1 MSVKDNRELLIIDLE
16 YGGWNPMAMDVAVYI
31 NETMNDNSYPGNNGV
46 QWYTDNIMSEKE
58 IEMFVKSYLQHF
70 FDKYMD
76 KRSRAYS
83 FNNNFDLFLRKHYE
97 PFVR

>member
-1 MSVKDNRELLIIDLE
+1 
-16 YGGWNPMAMDVAVYI
+16 MAMDVAVYI

-46 QWYTDNIMSEKE
+46 QWYTDNVMSEKE

-83 FNNNFDLFLRKHYE
+83 FNNNFDLFLRKHYR

>member
-31 NETMNDNSYPGNNGV
+31 NETMNDNSYPSKNGV
-46 QWYTDNIMSEKE
+46 QWYTDNIMSEE
-58 IEMFVKSYLQHF
+58 ELEMFVKSYLAHF

-76 KRSRAYS
+76 KKARAYS
-83 FNNNFDLFLRKHYE
+83 FNDNIELFFKKHYK